1 MEIQDIQEVE
11 TNLLVARLIK
21 PDLLAL
27 KVKFSNVAMKIL
39 LEWGMYTNAT
49 ALAFCRDPHNRLIYP
64 M

>member
-39 LEWGMYTNAT
+39 LE
-49 ALAFCRDPHNRLIYP
+49 
-64 M
+64 